1 MPSLPVAVLSVI
13 SLNIASQPDAAS
25 VAKELQPGGKAAGA
39 DVYLLQEVYKPA
51 TGPSLADTLA
61 QQLGMHAFFT
71 PSNPGPLGSQIGIA
85 ILSRY
90 PLQDPRVLDL
100 PRCDLRFRSRT
111 RVAQKA
117 IAKTPNGH
125 VTVYNLHLDTR
136 VNLDERLNQLRPVLT
151 DAQSTRTP
159 VLIGGD
165 FNTNPLHWVGNVV
178 PFPGTT
184 QAKGT
189 HEYMRRLG
197 FRSALP
203 LGTVTHDLPGFQL
216 DWVFVKGLN
225 VRAANVA
232 PLPISDHHVV
242 RVQLSSI

>member
-1 MPSLPVAVLSVI
+1 MPVAVLSVI
-13 SLNIASQPDAAS
+13 SLNIASQPDAAA
-25 VAKELQPGGKAAGA
+25 VARELRPGGKAAGA

-51 TGPSLADTLA
+51 GGPSLADTIA
-61 QQLGMHAFFT
+61 RDLGMHAFFT
-71 PSNPGPLGSQIGIA
+71 PSNPGPLGSQTGIA

-90 PLQDPRVLDL
+90 PLQDARVLDL

-117 IAKTPNGH
+117 VAQTPNGP
-125 VTVYNLHLDTR
+125 VTLYNLHLDTR
-136 VNLDERLNQLRPVLT
+136 VNLAERLNQLQPVLT

-165 FNTNPLHWVGNVV
+165 FNTNPLHWLGNVV
-178 PFPGTT
+178 PLPGTT

-189 HEYMRRLG
+189 YEYMSRLG
-197 FRSALP
+197 YSSALP

-216 DWVFVKGLN
+216 DWVFVKGFA
-225 VRAANVA
+225 VKGTTVD
-232 PLPISDHHVV
+232 PLQLSDHHVV
-242 RVQLSSI
+242 RVQLASTL